1 MVGNRAKAAGIS
13 CTRGIFVSCFGIAD
27 CLFGGFS
34 QLGARGLTENFSMWG
49 FLFGWMHMFCFLKS
63 QPTKKAMKSQL
74 DTLKVFMK
82 LVADFQDLLRR
93 SQHGLSFSFRSKK
106 CLQTSCI
113 GLSPS
118 NDRIDQLQV
127 FSTPTRSFP
136 IAPWTIHHGHTVYGA
151 KKNPRW
157 LAIRLDVGFPQVQ
170 ARVSDTK
177 WVNCTGH
184 HVALTWAKAPPS
196 NPDWPM
202 EQTFTFSFSIPINL
216 NHVCTDPSR
225 ICVAF
230 GQSGWVASSGTSPDP
245 KDQVSFCV
253 GAWSQLTV

>member
-1 MVGNRAKAAGIS
+1 MAVSCQAEGIS
-13 CTRGIFVSCFGIAD
+13 CTRGICVVLESQIV
-27 CLFGGFS
+27 CLEV
-34 QLGARGLTENFSMWG
+34 LAVGARGLTRIFHVR
-49 FLFGWMHMFCFLKS
+49 FLWMDAYVFLLKS
-63 QPTKKAMKSQL
+63 QLTKPWKANL
-74 DTLKVFMK
+74 IRLKLMK

-93 SQHGLSFSFRSKK
+93 SQHGLKQVARSIWHDRN
-106 CLQTSCI
+106 SCI

-118 NDRIDQLQV
+118 RYDMLVVAGLHHTNPQ
-127 FSTPTRSFP
+127 FSNSTLNHTPRP
-136 IAPWTIHHGHTVYGA
+136 HGVWGE

>member
-1 MVGNRAKAAGIS
+1 MDG
-13 CTRGIFVSCFGIAD
+13 CIF
-27 CLFGGFS
+27 
-34 QLGARGLTENFSMWG
+34 
-49 FLFGWMHMFCFLKS
+49 FLLEK
-63 QPTKKAMKSQL
+63 PTQSMKSQQL
-74 DTLKVFMK
+74 RFVNET
-82 LVADFQDLLRR
+82 VAINQDLLRR
-93 SQHGLSFSFRSKK
+93 SQHGLKQFQIKKMPPKQLHRTFTKQWSNWPVAGLLHTNPPFSNSTLNHTPRPHGVWGEKK
-106 CLQTSCI
+106 IHGGLQS
-113 GLSPS
+113 
-118 NDRIDQLQV
+118 V
-127 FSTPTRSFP
+127 
-136 IAPWTIHHGHTVYGA
+136 WTWVSH
-151 KKNPRW
+151 R
-157 LAIRLDVGFPQVQ
+157 VQ

-216 NHVCTDPSR
+216 NHVSTDPSR

-245 KDQVSFCV
+245 KNQVSFCV